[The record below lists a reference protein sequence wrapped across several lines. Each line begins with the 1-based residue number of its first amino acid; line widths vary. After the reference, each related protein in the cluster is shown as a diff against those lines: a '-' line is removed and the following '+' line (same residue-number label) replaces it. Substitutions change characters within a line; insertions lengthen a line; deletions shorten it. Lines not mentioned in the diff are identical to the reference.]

1 MLVVFYIVD
10 LTNVTAIFNFATL
23 GQIFLVCTLPLSAL
37 WASADAEG
45 RKPELP
51 SFANVS
57 GTNSVNSGGVAR
69 FHLFSRGKKSSQDS
83 HSSYSTDIEKTPEYR
98 HDGVTS
104 LHVPAADSDKR
115 G

>member
-1 MLVVFYIVD
+1 MLVVLYIVD
-10 LTNVTAIFNFATL
+10 LSNVTAIFNFATL

-57 GTNSVNSGGVAR
+57 GTDSVNSGGVR
-69 FHLFSRGKKSSQDS
+69 FHLFSRGKKSSHDS

-98 HDGVTS
+98 HDGVIS
-104 LHVPAADSDKR
+104 LHVPAANSDK
-115 G
+115 GGY